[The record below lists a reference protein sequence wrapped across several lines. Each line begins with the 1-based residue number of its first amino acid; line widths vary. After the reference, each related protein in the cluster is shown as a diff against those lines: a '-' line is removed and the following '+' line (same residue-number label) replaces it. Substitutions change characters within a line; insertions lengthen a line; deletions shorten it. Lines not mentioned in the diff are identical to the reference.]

1 MGSVVAGKEVSGR
14 CAGANQSCECQ
25 RTVTRFFLWDP
36 LCLLV
41 PIDRRGT
48 AAPPRVFIFNRKK
61 TPLEMHQTALDGG
74 NHGLRAIRDV

>member
-1 MGSVVAGKEVSGR
+1 MGSVVAAKEAIGR
-14 CAGANQSCECQ
+14 CAGTNQSCECQ
-25 RTVTRFFLWDP
+25 RTVTRSSLWDP

-48 AAPPRVFIFNRKK
+48 AAPPRVFIFNRK

-74 NHGLRAIRDV
+74 NHGLRAIRDI